1 MLQSPFLKKLRSFSL
16 GASAADMAMLLL
28 VFFMATTST
37 EPPKGVTVELPEA
50 VTQGAEQ
57 DSLYISIS
65 KEGTLYFDGKES
77 SIEDIKDQLAIRQNE
92 KDRIVSI
99 TADKDLNYS
108 IVANVLDV
116 LRQYDFL
123 NVVFIS
129 QPREEK

>member
-1 MLQSPFLKKLRSFSL
+1 L

-37 EPPKGVTVELPEA
+37 EPPKGVTVELPTA

-57 DSLYISIS
+57 DSIYISLS
-65 KEGTLYFDGKES
+65 KEGNLYFDGKES

-99 TADKDLNYS
+99 TADKDLPYS
-108 IVANVLDV
+108 VVANVINV

-129 QPREEK
+129 QPREEQ